1 MVNHGIYVSR
11 GEPST
16 SIPTAAESGIPFVI
30 GAAPVH
36 MASAPAKI
44 GVPVLCESWEDVEAK
59 LGYSDDWDSFNLS
72 EFAYAYFKLYGC
84 KPVVFCNLFDPA
96 SMKTAVTAADKD
108 VANHQVVLPGEAIKD
123 SGLTVKA
130 SGGTG
135 TAYVAGT
142 DYEAYYADGKLIIEV
157 LEDGACYEA
166 TSLSVAYNKVTP
178 TQLTAAKVA
187 AGLENTELCMSAT
200 GHAPDL
206 LCAPGYSGDSAV
218 AAAMALKAS
227 GINGMFHAK
236 ALVDI
241 AADSTGATTLD
252 NAITYKQ
259 TNLADKNEIV
269 CWPMVM
275 KDGRK
280 YHMSTHLAGVMAQT
294 DSGNDGCPYE
304 SPSSKAMACDAM
316 VLKDGTEVLLS
327 QPQAN
332 KLNAQGIV
340 TGLAI
345 LGNLVVWGNYT
356 ACYPTSKA
364 AEEYSS
370 GLLRQRPNEAPYWG
384 PVSVT
389 GSYVGTGGYGSD
401 NPNSLAFDDGEIPNI
416 IVITAQNRNFI
427 TLAVLFP
434 YAGRGITFNDSDG
447 NGSPAYRLEVSISGK
462 AVSWYSPKSAAL
474 QANNY
479 NITFVWHAL
488 CK

>member
-1 MVNHGIYVSR
+1 
-11 GEPST
+11 
-16 SIPTAAESGIPFVI
+16 
-30 GAAPVH
+30 
-36 MASAPAKI
+36 
-44 GVPVLCESWEDVEAK
+44 
-59 LGYSDDWDSFNLS
+59 
-72 EFAYAYFKLYGC
+72 
-84 KPVVFCNLFDPA
+84 
-96 SMKTAVTAADKD
+96 
-108 VANHQVVLPGEAIKD
+108 
-123 SGLTVKA
+123 
-130 SGGTG
+130 
-135 TAYVAGT
+135 
-142 DYEAYYADGKLIIEV
+142 
-157 LEDGACYEA
+157 
-166 TSLSVAYNKVTP
+166 
-178 TQLTAAKVA
+178 
-187 AGLENTELCMSAT
+187 MSAT

-241 AADSTGATTLD
+241 AADSTGATALD

-259 TNLADKNEIV
+259 ANLADKNEIV

-364 AEEYSS
+364 AEEYFIPCARVFDWVGNTLVRTFWSYLDAPVTRRLIDTVVDAANIWLN
-370 GLLRQRPNEAPYWG
+370 GLVGAGYLYGARVEAPADENTVENLLAGIIKVHIYIAS
-384 PVSVT
+384 PSPAQEIDVT
-389 GSYVGTGGYGSD
+389 LEYDSSYV
-401 NPNSLAFDDGEIPNI
+401 
-416 IVITAQNRNFI
+416 TAAMQ
-427 TLAVLFP
+427 L
-434 YAGRGITFNDSDG
+434 
-447 NGSPAYRLEVSISGK
+447 
-462 AVSWYSPKSAAL
+462 
-474 QANNY
+474 
-479 NITFVWHAL
+479 
-488 CK
+488 

>member
-44 GVPVLCESWEDVEAK
+44 GVPVLCESWEDVEAT

-142 DYEAYYADGKLIIEV
+142 DYEAYYADGKLIIGV

-166 TSLSVAYNKVTP
+166 TSLSVAYNKVAP

-364 AEEYSS
+364 AEEYFIPCARVFDWVGNTLVRTFWSYLDAPVTRRLIDTVVDAANIWLN
-370 GLLRQRPNEAPYWG
+370 GLVGAGYLYGARVEAPADENTVENLLAGVIKVHIYIAS
-384 PVSVT
+384 PSPAQEIDVT
-389 GSYVGTGGYGSD
+389 LEYDSSYV
-401 NPNSLAFDDGEIPNI
+401 
-416 IVITAQNRNFI
+416 TAAMQ
-427 TLAVLFP
+427 L
-434 YAGRGITFNDSDG
+434 
-447 NGSPAYRLEVSISGK
+447 
-462 AVSWYSPKSAAL
+462 
-474 QANNY
+474 
-479 NITFVWHAL
+479 
-488 CK
+488 